1 MDNKVYVDSE
11 QLTSVAASIKV
22 KANNILNIF
31 QGDCSS
37 AIILGK
43 ECLQV
48 SGLDTTAII
57 NSLNKIFTNLS
68 TRINTLSDF
77 LTQKVAGEYDLT
89 SQSIIN
95 AFNGNFATELAALL
109 GLTVGTTVV
118 PGVTGNGA
126 GTAGSTGGIA
136 TGIIRPSTGG
146 SSGGCS
152 SCVSSDTQDQAEH
165 LRTDGTSVWLTNDQL
180 TKLMKN
186 KDYEI
191 ISKSS
196 CPVSAGGC
204 YYEIR
209 DKNGEILSES
219 EVKKVLGIGVSTP
232 IVSTGSSGNNNTVV
246 SETPKETVTPTNETS
261 IKTQE
266 AENNATVTPA
276 ETEKLNK
283 AVVSGNKNEILAA
296 QKDLDKA
303 TGKPQQTSFQT
314 IWQSMK
320 DDVNKTK
327 KPVSEA
333 SDLDRAVIS
342 GDKNAIAAASKSRS
356 SSTSSSTSSSS
367 SGYGSTNEQ
376 SKNNWEQRQ
385 QYMNQSTTPKSSSS
399 SGSGYSSTNEQ
410 SKNNWEQ
417 RQQFM
422 NTNNT
427 PKTSTYEYSSRYNGG
442 R

>member
-152 SCVSSDTQDQAEH
+152 TCVPSDTNDQVEH
-165 LRTDGTSVWLTNDQL
+165 LRTNGTSVWLTGDQL
-180 TKLMKN
+180 SKIMKN
-186 KDYEI
+186 KNYEI

-196 CPVSAGGC
+196 CPASAGGC
-204 YYEIR
+204 WYEIR
-209 DKNGEILSES
+209 DKNGEILSAS
-219 EVKKVLGIGVSTP
+219 EVEKVLGIGVSTP
-232 IVSTGSSGNNNTVV
+232 TVSTGSSGNNNKVV
-246 SETPKETVTPTNETS
+246 SETPKETVTLTNKTS
-261 IKTQE
+261 TKTEVKNEDNNTKTQTSFQSIWNDAKDRAQE
-266 AENNATVTPA
+266 AKNNATVAPA

-303 TGKPQQTSFQT
+303 TGKTQQTSFQT
-314 IWQSMK
+314 IWQSIK

-342 GDKNAIAAASKSRS
+342 GNKNAIAAASKSG
-356 SSTSSSTSSSS
+356 SSSTSSSS
-367 SGYGSTNEQ
+367 SRY
-376 SKNNWEQRQ
+376 
-385 QYMNQSTTPKSSSS
+385 KS
-399 SGSGYSSTNEQ
+399 NAQ
-410 SKNNWEQ
+410 
-417 RQQFM
+417 
-422 NTNNT
+422 
-427 PKTSTYEYSSRYNGG
+427 GG

>member
-126 GTAGSTGGIA
+126 GTAGSTGG
-136 TGIIRPSTGG
+136 TSSVVSRPFSGG
-146 SSGGCS
+146 SSSGCS
-152 SCVSSDTQDQAEH
+152 TSSGANEEETIFKG
-165 LRTDGTSVWLTNDQL
+165 DGTAYLTPEQKA
-180 TKLMKN
+180 KL
-186 KDYEI
+186 EA
-191 ISKSS
+191 
-196 CPVSAGGC
+196 AGYKIDGQSEC
-204 YYEIR
+204 GLFSGKCRYTITNE
-209 DKNGEILSES
+209 NGEPIDSEK
-219 EVKKVLGIGVSTP
+219 EINKALNVLGIKEQ
-232 IVSTGSSGNNNTVV
+232 INNTTTSSSVNSNASKLTIESAMEKLGYTKKEGYWISSDGNKAIKEDAGAFEFQG
-246 SETPKETVTPTNETS
+246 SEMKAFERGDIS
-261 IKTQE
+261 ILEENLEE
-266 AENNATVTPA
+266 AESNSTIAKTISA
-276 ETEKLNK
+276 YDSAKTERSRIISNPSST
-283 AVVSGNKNEILAA
+283 A
-296 QKDLDKA
+296 
-303 TGKPQQTSFQT
+303 
-314 IWQSMK
+314 
-320 DDVNKTK
+320 
-327 KPVSEA
+327 SE
-333 SDLDRAVIS
+333 RQ
-342 GDKNAIAAASKSRS
+342 IAAAKQQGTYNDMQQAKAIQKTMVDRTNDYESAKTQRNAVVANP
-356 SSTSSSTSSSS
+356 SSTAQ
-367 SGYGSTNEQ
+367 E
-376 SKNNWEQRQ
+376 RQ
-385 QYMNQSTTPKSSSS
+385 IAAAK
-399 SGSGYSSTNEQ
+399 
-410 SKNNWEQ
+410 
-417 RQQFM
+417 QQAAYNKM
-422 NTNNT
+422 QEAKAQNASLNRNATA
-427 PKTSTYEYSSRYNGG
+427 NGG

>member
-136 TGIIRPSTGG
+136 TGIIGTSTGG

-152 SCVSSDTQDQAEH
+152 SCQANDGNSFTINGQTYTKEQIENMSDE
-165 LRTDGTSVWLTNDQL
+165 
-180 TKLMKN
+180 
-186 KDYEI
+186 
-191 ISKSS
+191 
-196 CPVSAGGC
+196 
-204 YYEIR
+204 
-209 DKNGEILSES
+209 EILRANGYTLTGCNDPDGCKWVKDGKILPPSEY
-219 EVKKVLGIGVSTP
+219 GSTADRLRKEMLSNFNTP
-232 IVSTGSSGNNNTVV
+232 TVSTGSSGNNNKVV
-246 SETPKETVTPTNETS
+246 SETPKETVTLTNETS
-261 IKTQE
+261 TKTEVKNEDNNTKTQTSFQSIWNDAKDRAQE
-266 AENNATVTPA
+266 AKNNATVAPE

-303 TGKPQQTSFQT
+303 TGKTQQTSFQT
-314 IWQSMK
+314 IWQSIK

-342 GDKNAIAAASKSRS
+342 GNKNAIAAASQ
-356 SSTSSSTSSSS
+356 TT
-367 SGYGSTNEQ
+367 
-376 SKNNWEQRQ
+376 
-385 QYMNQSTTPKSSSS
+385 STTKAPATKPAGMSDAQWEHRLAT
-399 SGSGYSSTNEQ
+399 GYYD
-410 SKNNWEQ
+410 K
-417 RQQFM
+417 
-422 NTNNT
+422 
-427 PKTSTYEYSSRYNGG
+427 
-442 R
+442 